1 MRCGAGKQ
9 CDSEPFP
16 TGRRQTIVFLC
27 QQSHKLE
34 YGIRHANK
42 EVQTSLQSNSTTA
55 LLSKADGDWRAQFD
69 FFYIAKTAVPY
80 LCQLVFAAIL
90 WVKLVEMFVTLMS
103 LIYALSV
110 GQ

>member
-1 MRCGAGKQ
+1 
-9 CDSEPFP
+9 
-16 TGRRQTIVFLC
+16 VFLC
-27 QQSHKLE
+27 QQGHKLE

-55 LLSKADGDWRAQFD
+55 LLSKADGDWRAQLD

-90 WVKLVEMFVTLMS
+90 WVKLVQMIVTLMS
-103 LIYALSV
+103 LIYARVSDHVDIFLN
-110 GQ
+110 